1 MKTPDR
7 RDADAPR
14 PRPLSSSSSWSP
26 APCGACPRRPTTSAA
41 RSPRR
46 RIPCSTR
53 STSVP
58 PNSCNT
64 WRMPRGTTTPPP
76 PATPSP
82 PRNGGSAS
90 AAPSAGCG
98 ASATRRGTGIP
109 RVPRH
114 GVACCRRR
122 GDRAL
127 PPASPVLLRL
137 PPCASPSTVRFG
149 SVLSPHLIADVSMYT
164 CNSIYFHIFH
174 SEGGLPRYLPL
185 RRVVPPAHLRHTRH
199 GVALHIFPVRGVLSR

>member
-137 PPCASPSTVRFG
+137 PPCASPSTRGGAPTLSTSTSGRPASASPSYSTRGRTSHLSRARG
-149 SVLSPHLIADVSMYT
+149 SVAVTPAENTRTLT
-164 CNSIYFHIFH
+164 SIR
-174 SEGGLPRYLPL
+174 SGARQDGR
-185 RRVVPPAHLRHTRH
+185 
-199 GVALHIFPVRGVLSR
+199 